1 MMVSSDYGLD
11 PRQFLVRVVRPA
23 LLRIS
28 LDTPAAQVLVLG
40 TALTESHLRYI
51 DQIDAANKL
60 GPALGLYQMEGPTHA
75 DLWRTYLI
83 QNVGLRVTVARLS
96 VSYSGDLP
104 DPGELVWNLAYATAM
119 CRVHYRRDP
128 VPLPA
133 ANDARG
139 MAEYWKRSYNTPRG
153 KGRVESAL
161 DHFAFA
167 VRLCAETPP
176 A

>member
-1 MMVSSDYGLD
+1 MISSDYGLD

-40 TALTESHLRYI
+40 TALTESHLRYL
-51 DQIDAANKL
+51 DQVDPADKL
-60 GPALGLYQMEGPTHA
+60 GPALGVYQMEGPTHA
-75 DLWRTYLI
+75 DLWKNFLI
-83 QNVGLRVTVARLS
+83 RHVALRLTVGRLS
-96 VSYSGDLP
+96 VFYSGDSP

-119 CRVHYRRDP
+119 CRVHYRRDLM
-128 VPLPA
+128 PLPA
-133 ANDARG
+133 ADNALA